1 MQRSILVVA
10 ILPVNKL
17 KFESCRL
24 CRFFLL
30 TDGTF
35 GIMSKLDQV
44 RPVSHL
50 MRIER
55 ALRYRWVRLVV
66 QEVTACGDL
75 VRPCGLGETV
85 VSCCSRPLQIT
96 NLAIKNGT

>member
-17 KFESCRL
+17 KYESCRL

-30 TDGTF
+30 TVRTF

-55 ALRYRWVRLVV
+55 ALTYRWVQRVV
-66 QEVTACGDL
+66 QGVTACGDL
-75 VRPCGLGETV
+75 VRPCGLGDTV
-85 VSCCSRPLQIT
+85 VSGWSLPLHI
-96 NLAIKNGT
+96 NN